1 LSCIGINN
9 HLPQLISLDLRSNN
23 IGDIGVGKLKNMANL
38 RQLMINENGVTDRS
52 ADFILEGFPVL
63 EVLWADGNNF
73 TESGIFT
80 LCRK

>member
-1 LSCIGINN
+1 
-9 HLPQLISLDLRSNN
+9 
-23 IGDIGVGKLKNMANL
+23 
-38 RQLMINENGVTDRS
+38 MINENGVTDRS

-73 TESGIFT
+73 TESGIFA